1 MSDHPVHILLI
12 EDSSTF
18 RAAIRG
24 FLAGTFLG
32 PVETTSADCL
42 AKGIELLREPHLID
56 VILLDLNLPD
66 SEGLETFQR
75 VHAAA
80 GGLPIVLLTGV
91 DDDEMG
97 FKLVQEGAQD
107 YLTKKQV
114 NRDSLAR
121 SLRYAIERARTEHE
135 LAKARDAGLESARL
149 KSQFLAT
156 MSHEI
161 RTPMNG
167 LIGMSNLL
175 LETDLDG
182 EQQEYARTVSL
193 CAESLLALLNDI
205 LDFSK
210 IEAGKL
216 TFESVDYDLHQVA
229 GQAVEL
235 LAGRAQA
242 KGVEIVLLIEESVPR
257 LSHGDPGRLRQVLV
271 NLIGNAVKFTD
282 HGSVV
287 LRVECKTRPGE
298 DAVVKFSVR
307 DTGVGITAEAQKA
320 LFRPFIQ
327 AESSTT
333 RRYGGTGLG
342 LAISKQL
349 VEGMGGQIGVE
360 SSLGSGSTFW
370 FTIALGEVSRETE
383 VPQPPP
389 ELAAKQVLIVD
400 HHPANSEVMQYY
412 LESWKLRSTLATS
425 GSSGLALLYKKAGSG
440 TPYDLAIINDELR
453 DFKGIE
459 LAQTMHA
466 DQTLARTPV
475 VLQCPF
481 GNRLDPSR
489 ARLAGIVSVLS
500 QPFLRDRLLDVL
512 ARVFA
517 PAAVA
522 EGSPDPQQ
530 AMQQAFP
537 DGPAGGDMNILLAE
551 DNSVNQML
559 AVRLLEKIGYRVDVV
574 ENGLDAVD
582 RVRRRRYDLVLM
594 DCQMPEM
601 DGYQATAE
609 IRRLEADQRH
619 TNIIAVTANAMPGDR
634 EKCLKAGMD
643 DYLSKPIQLAQLKNV
658 LDRWSRVA
666 SGKED
671 EPPPSSTG
679 PPGDGG
685 SRQKP

>member
-1 MSDHPVHILLI
+1 MSDQPVRVLLI

-32 PVETTSADCL
+32 AVETTSADCL
-42 AKGIELLREPHLID
+42 AKGIELLREPQLVD
-56 VILLDLNLPD
+56 VILLDLMLPD
-66 SEGLETFQR
+66 SEGLETFHS
-75 VHAAA
+75 VHTAA
-80 GGLPIVLLTGV
+80 GDLPIVLLTGV

-97 FKLVQEGAQD
+97 FRLVQEGAQD
-107 YLTKKQV
+107 YLVKKQV

-121 SLRYAIERARTEHE
+121 SLRYAIERAKTERE

-175 LETDLDG
+175 LETDLDA

-216 TFESVDYDLHQVA
+216 TFESVEYELHQVA

-242 KGVEIVLLIEESVPR
+242 KGVEIVILIEESVPR
-257 LSHGDPGRLRQVLV
+257 WAQGDPGRLRQVLV

-282 HGSVV
+282 NGSVA
-287 LRVECKTRPGE
+287 LRAECKTQPGE

-307 DTGVGITAEAQKA
+307 DTGVGIAPEAQKT

-327 AESSTT
+327 ADSTTT

-349 VEGMGGQIGVE
+349 VAGMGEQIGVE

-370 FTIALGEVSRETE
+370 FTIELGEAQRSEQVR
-383 VPQPPP
+383 QPPP
-389 ELAAKQVLIVD
+389 ELADRRVLVVD

-412 LESWKLRSTLATS
+412 LKSWKLRPTLATS
-425 GSSGLALLYKKAGSG
+425 GNSALALLYKKAESG
-440 TPYDLAIINDELR
+440 VPYDLAVIDDELP
-453 DFKGIE
+453 DVKGLE
-459 LAQTMHA
+459 LARTMHS
-466 DQTLARTPV
+466 DQTLARIPV
-475 VLQCPF
+475 VFLCPF
-481 GNRLDPSR
+481 GNRLDPSM
-489 ARLAGIVSVLS
+489 ARLAGITSVLS
-500 QPFLRDRLLDVL
+500 KPFLRDRLLEAL
-512 ARVFA
+512 TRLFA
-517 PAAVA
+517 PAGAA
-522 EGSPDPQQ
+522 EGSDPQQ
-530 AMQQAFP
+530 SMKKVS
-537 DGPAGGDMNILLAE
+537 PADSSTGEISILLAE
-551 DNSVNQML
+551 DNAVNQML
-559 AVRLLEKIGYRVDVV
+559 AVRLLEKIGYRVDV
-574 ENGLDAVD
+574 AK
-582 RVRRRRYDLVLM
+582 M
-594 DCQMPEM
+594 DWM
-601 DGYQATAE
+601 
-609 IRRLEADQRH
+609 R
-619 TNIIAVTANAMPGDR
+619 
-634 EKCLKAGMD
+634 
-643 DYLSKPIQLAQLKNV
+643 
-658 LDRWSRVA
+658 
-666 SGKED
+666 
-671 EPPPSSTG
+671 STG
-679 PPGDGG
+679 SEAGDTT
-685 SRQKP
+685 SF

>member
-1 MSDHPVHILLI
+1 M
-12 EDSSTF
+12 
-18 RAAIRG
+18 
-24 FLAGTFLG
+24 
-32 PVETTSADCL
+32 
-42 AKGIELLREPHLID
+42 
-56 VILLDLNLPD
+56 
-66 SEGLETFQR
+66 
-75 VHAAA
+75 
-80 GGLPIVLLTGV
+80 LLTGV
-91 DDDEMG
+91 DDEEMG
-97 FKLVQEGAQD
+97 FRLIQQGAQD
-107 YLTKKQV
+107 YLVKKQV

-121 SLRYAIERARTEHE
+121 SLRYAIERAKTERE

-175 LETDLDG
+175 LETDLDA

-216 TFESVDYDLHQVA
+216 TFESVEYELHQVA

-242 KGVEIVLLIEESVPR
+242 KGVEIVILIEESVPR
-257 LSHGDPGRLRQVLV
+257 WAQGDPGRLRQVLV

-282 HGSVV
+282 NGSVV
-287 LRVECKTRPGE
+287 VRVECKTQPGE

-307 DTGVGITAEAQKA
+307 DTGVGIAPEAQKV

-327 AESSTT
+327 ADSTT
-333 RRYGGTGLG
+333 TRQYGGTGLG

-370 FTIALGEVSRETE
+370 FTIELGEAQDSAQVR
-383 VPQPPP
+383 QPPP
-389 ELAAKQVLIVD
+389 ELADRRVLVVD
-400 HHPANSEVMQYY
+400 RHPANSEVMQYY
-412 LESWKLRSTLATS
+412 LKSWKLRPTLATS
-425 GSSGLALLYKKAGSG
+425 GNSGLALLYKKAENGV
-440 TPYDLAIINDELR
+440 PYDLAIIDDELP
-453 DFKGIE
+453 DVKGLE
-459 LAQTMHA
+459 LARTMHA

-475 VLQCPF
+475 VLLCPF
-481 GNRLDPSR
+481 SNRLDPSV
-489 ARLAGIVSVLS
+489 ARLAGITSVLS
-500 QPFLRDRLLDVL
+500 KPFLRNRLLGML
-512 ARVFA
+512 TSLFA
-517 PAAVA
+517 PADAA
-522 EGSPDPQQ
+522 EGSDPQQ
-530 AMQQAFP
+530 AMKRVS
-537 DGPAGGDMNILLAE
+537 PADSSADEMNILLAE
-551 DNSVNQML
+551 DNAVNQML

-582 RVRRRRYDLVLM
+582 RVRSGRYDLVLM

-609 IRRLEADQRH
+609 IRRLEAGQRH
-619 TNIIAVTANAMPGDR
+619 TNIVAVTANAMLGDR

-643 DYLSKPIQLAQLKNV
+643 DYLSKAIQLAQLKNV
-658 LDRWSRVA
+658 LERWSQVA
-666 SGKED
+666 SGKQD
-671 EPPPSSTG
+671 ELFPASTAR
-679 PPGDGG
+679 PGDGG
-685 SRQKP
+685 GRQKP

>member
-1 MSDHPVHILLI
+1 MSDQPVRVLLI

-32 PVETTSADCL
+32 AVETTSADCL
-42 AKGIELLREPHLID
+42 AKGIELLREPQLVD
-56 VILLDLNLPD
+56 VVLLDLMLPD
-66 SEGLETFQR
+66 SEGLETFHSVQ
-75 VHAAA
+75 AAA
-80 GGLPIVLLTGV
+80 GNLPIVLLTGV
-91 DDDEMG
+91 DDEEMG
-97 FKLVQEGAQD
+97 FRLVQEGAQD
-107 YLTKKQV
+107 YLVKKQV

-121 SLRYAIERARTEHE
+121 SLRYAIERARTERE

-175 LETDLDG
+175 LETDLDA

-216 TFESVDYDLHQVA
+216 AFESVEYDLHQVA

-235 LAGRAQA
+235 LVGRAQA
-242 KGVEIVLLIEESVPR
+242 KGIEIVILIEESVPR
-257 LSHGDPGRLRQVLV
+257 WAQGDPGRLRQVLV

-282 HGSVV
+282 NGSVA
-287 LRVECKTRPGE
+287 LRAECKTQPGE

-307 DTGVGITAEAQKA
+307 DTGIGIAPEAQKT

-327 AESSTT
+327 ADSTTT

-349 VEGMGGQIGVE
+349 VAGMGGQIGVE

-370 FTIALGEVSRETE
+370 FTIELEEAQRQAQVRQA
-383 VPQPPP
+383 PAP
-389 ELAAKQVLIVD
+389 EIAGRRVLVVD

-412 LESWKLRSTLATS
+412 LKNWKLRPTLATS
-425 GSSGLALLYKKAGSG
+425 GNSALALLYKKAESG
-440 TPYDLAIINDELR
+440 VPYDLAVIDDQLP
-453 DFKGIE
+453 DVKGLE
-459 LAQTMHA
+459 LARTMHA

-475 VLQCPF
+475 VLLCPF
-481 GNRLDPSR
+481 GNRLDPSM
-489 ARLAGIVSVLS
+489 ARLAGVTSVLS
-500 QPFLRDRLLDVL
+500 KPFLRDRLLEAL
-512 ARVFA
+512 TRLFA
-517 PAAVA
+517 PAGAA
-522 EGSPDPQQ
+522 EGSDPQQ
-530 AMQQAFP
+530 TMKKVS
-537 DGPAGGDMNILLAE
+537 PADSSTGEISILLAE
-551 DNSVNQML
+551 DNAVNQML
-559 AVRLLEKIGYRVDVV
+559 VLRLLEKIGYRADVV

-582 RVRRRRYDLVLM
+582 RVRGGRYDLVLM

-609 IRRLEADQRH
+609 IRRLEAGKRH
-619 TNIIAVTANAMPGDR
+619 TNIVAVTANAMLGDR

-643 DYLSKPIQLAQLKNV
+643 DYLSKPIQLAKLKSV
-658 LDRWSRVA
+658 LDRWSQIA
-666 SGKED
+666 SAEQP
-671 EPPPSSTG
+671 ELSPSSAER
-679 PPGDGG
+679 GDAAG
-685 SRQKP
+685 RQRP

>member
-1 MSDHPVHILLI
+1 MSDQPVRVLLI

-32 PVETTSADCL
+32 AVETTSADCL
-42 AKGIELLREPHLID
+42 AKGIELLREPQLVD
-56 VILLDLNLPD
+56 VILLDLMLPD
-66 SEGLETFQR
+66 SEGLETFHS
-75 VHAAA
+75 VHTAA
-80 GGLPIVLLTGV
+80 GDLPIVLLTGV

-97 FKLVQEGAQD
+97 FRLVQEGAQD
-107 YLTKKQV
+107 YLVKKQV

-121 SLRYAIERARTEHE
+121 SLRYAIERAKTERE

-175 LETDLDG
+175 LETDLDA

-216 TFESVDYDLHQVA
+216 TFESVEYELHQVA

-242 KGVEIVLLIEESVPR
+242 KGVEIVLLIEESVP
-257 LSHGDPGRLRQVLV
+257 SWAQGDPGRLRQVLV

-282 HGSVV
+282 NGSVV
-287 LRVECKTRPGE
+287 VRVECKTQPGE

-307 DTGVGITAEAQKA
+307 DTGVGIAPEAQKT

-327 AESSTT
+327 ADSTT
-333 RRYGGTGLG
+333 TRQYGGTGLG

-370 FTIALGEVSRETE
+370 FTIELGEAQGSAQVRQ
-383 VPQPPP
+383 PQP
-389 ELAAKQVLIVD
+389 ELADRRVLVVD
-400 HHPANSEVMQYY
+400 RHPANSEVMQYY
-412 LESWKLRSTLATS
+412 LKSWKLRPTLATS
-425 GSSGLALLYKKAGSG
+425 GNSGLALLYKKAENGV
-440 TPYDLAIINDELR
+440 PYDLAIIDDELP
-453 DFKGIE
+453 DVKGLE
-459 LAQTMHA
+459 LARTMHA

-475 VLQCPF
+475 VLLCPF
-481 GNRLDPSR
+481 SNRLDPSV
-489 ARLAGIVSVLS
+489 ARLAGITSVLS
-500 QPFLRDRLLDVL
+500 KPFLRNRLLGML
-512 ARVFA
+512 TSLFA
-517 PAAVA
+517 PAGAA
-522 EGSPDPQQ
+522 EGSDPQQ
-530 AMQQAFP
+530 AMKRVS
-537 DGPAGGDMNILLAE
+537 PADSSADEMNILLAE
-551 DNSVNQML
+551 DNAVNQML

-582 RVRRRRYDLVLM
+582 RVRRGRYDLVLM

-609 IRRLEADQRH
+609 IRRLEAGQRH
-619 TNIIAVTANAMPGDR
+619 TNIVAVTANAMLGDR

-658 LDRWSRVA
+658 LERWSQVA
-666 SGKED
+666 SGKQD
-671 EPPPSSTG
+671 ELFPSSTG
-679 PPGDGG
+679 RPGDGG
-685 SRQKP
+685 GRQKP

>member
-1 MSDHPVHILLI
+1 MSDQPVRVLLI

-32 PVETTSADCL
+32 AVETTSADCL
-42 AKGIELLREPHLID
+42 AKGIELLREPQLVD
-56 VILLDLNLPD
+56 VILLDLMLPD
-66 SEGLETFQR
+66 SEGLETFHS
-75 VHAAA
+75 VHTAA
-80 GGLPIVLLTGV
+80 GDLPIVLLTGV

-97 FKLVQEGAQD
+97 FRLVQEGAQD
-107 YLTKKQV
+107 YLVKKQV

-121 SLRYAIERARTEHE
+121 SLRYAIERAKTERE

-175 LETDLDG
+175 LETDLDA

-216 TFESVDYDLHQVA
+216 TFESVEYELHQVA

-242 KGVEIVLLIEESVPR
+242 KGVEIVILIEESVPR
-257 LSHGDPGRLRQVLV
+257 WAQGDPGRLRQVLV

-282 HGSVV
+282 NGSVV
-287 LRVECKTRPGE
+287 LRVECKTQPGE

-307 DTGVGITAEAQKA
+307 DTGVGIAPEAQKT

-327 AESSTT
+327 ADSTTT

-370 FTIALGEVSRETE
+370 FTIELGEAHRQAQVRQA
-383 VPQPPP
+383 PAP
-389 ELAAKQVLIVD
+389 EIAGRRVLVVD
-400 HHPANSEVMQYY
+400 HHPANSEVMQYH
-412 LESWKLRSTLATS
+412 LKSWKLRPTLATS
-425 GSSGLALLYKKAGSG
+425 GNSALALLYKKAESSV
-440 TPYDLAIINDELR
+440 PYDLAVIDDELP
-453 DFKGIE
+453 DVKGLE
-459 LAQTMHA
+459 LARTMHS
-466 DQTLARTPV
+466 DQTLARIPV
-475 VLQCPF
+475 VFLCPF
-481 GNRLDPSR
+481 GNRLDPSM
-489 ARLAGIVSVLS
+489 ARLAGITSVLS
-500 QPFLRDRLLDVL
+500 KPFLRDRLLEAL
-512 ARVFA
+512 TRLFA
-517 PAAVA
+517 PAGAA
-522 EGSPDPQQ
+522 EGSDPQQ
-530 AMQQAFP
+530 AMKKVS
-537 DGPAGGDMNILLAE
+537 PADSSTGEISILLAE
-551 DNSVNQML
+551 DNAVNQML

-582 RVRRRRYDLVLM
+582 RVRSGRYDLVLM

-609 IRRLEADQRH
+609 IRRLEAGKRH
-619 TNIIAVTANAMPGDR
+619 TNIVAVTANAMLGDR

-643 DYLSKPIQLAQLKNV
+643 DYLSKPIQLAQLKSV
-658 LDRWSRVA
+658 LDRWSQIA

-671 EPPPSSTG
+671 ELFPGSTAR
-679 PPGDGG
+679 PGDGVG
-685 SRQKP
+685 RQKP

>member
-1 MSDHPVHILLI
+1 MSDQPVRVLLI

-32 PVETTSADCL
+32 AVETTSADCL
-42 AKGIELLREPHLID
+42 AKGIELLREPQLVD
-56 VILLDLNLPD
+56 VILLDLMLPD
-66 SEGLETFQR
+66 SEGLETFHS
-75 VHAAA
+75 VHTAA
-80 GGLPIVLLTGV
+80 GDLPIVLLTGV

-97 FKLVQEGAQD
+97 FRLVQEGAQD
-107 YLTKKQV
+107 YLVKKQV

-121 SLRYAIERARTEHE
+121 SLRYAIERAKTERE

-175 LETDLDG
+175 LETDLDA

-216 TFESVDYDLHQVA
+216 TFESVEYELHQVA

-242 KGVEIVLLIEESVPR
+242 KGVEIVILIEESVPR
-257 LSHGDPGRLRQVLV
+257 WAQGDPGRLRQVLV

-282 HGSVV
+282 NGSVV
-287 LRVECKTRPGE
+287 LRVECKTQPGE

-307 DTGVGITAEAQKA
+307 DTGVGIAPAAQKT

-327 AESSTT
+327 ADSTT
-333 RRYGGTGLG
+333 THQYGGTGLG

-370 FTIALGEVSRETE
+370 FTIELGEAQGSEQVRQ
-383 VPQPPP
+383 PQP
-389 ELAAKQVLIVD
+389 ELADRRVLVVD

-412 LESWKLRSTLATS
+412 LKSWKLRPMLATS
-425 GSSGLALLYKKAGSG
+425 GNSALALLYKNAESG
-440 TPYDLAIINDELR
+440 VPYDLAIIDDELP
-453 DFKGIE
+453 DVKGLE
-459 LAQTMHA
+459 LARTMHA

-475 VLQCPF
+475 VWLCPF
-481 GNRLDPSR
+481 SNRLDPST
-489 ARLAGIVSVLS
+489 ARLAGVASVLS
-500 QPFLRDRLLDVL
+500 KPFLRHRLLEALTGIL
-512 ARVFA
+512 A
-517 PAAVA
+517 PTDEG
-522 EGSPDPQQ
+522 EGSSKRQQ
-530 AMQQAFP
+530 PTKEASRA
-537 DGPAGGDMNILLAE
+537 DSSADEMNILLAE
-551 DNSVNQML
+551 DNAVNQML

-582 RVRRRRYDLVLM
+582 RVRSRRYDLVLM

-609 IRRLEADQRH
+609 IRRLEAGQRH
-619 TNIIAVTANAMPGDR
+619 TNIVAVTANAMLGDR

-658 LDRWSRVA
+658 LERWSQVA

-671 EPPPSSTG
+671 ELFPGSTAR
-679 PPGDGG
+679 PGDGLG
-685 SRQKP
+685 RQKP

>member
-1 MSDHPVHILLI
+1 MSDQPVRVLLI

-32 PVETTSADCL
+32 AVETTSADCL
-42 AKGIELLREPHLID
+42 AKGIELLREPQLVD
-56 VILLDLNLPD
+56 VILLDLMLPD
-66 SEGLETFQR
+66 SEGLETFHS
-75 VHAAA
+75 VHTAA
-80 GGLPIVLLTGV
+80 GDLPIVLLTGV

-97 FKLVQEGAQD
+97 FRLVQEGAQD
-107 YLTKKQV
+107 YLVKKQV

-121 SLRYAIERARTEHE
+121 SLRYAIERAKTERE

-175 LETDLDG
+175 LETDLDA

-216 TFESVDYDLHQVA
+216 TFESVEYELHQVA

-242 KGVEIVLLIEESVPR
+242 KGVEIVILIEESVPR
-257 LSHGDPGRLRQVLV
+257 WAQGDPGRLRQVLV

-282 HGSVV
+282 NGSVA
-287 LRVECKTRPGE
+287 LRAECKTQPGE

-307 DTGVGITAEAQKA
+307 DTGVGIAPEAQKT

-327 AESSTT
+327 ADSTTT

-349 VEGMGGQIGVE
+349 VAGMGGQIGVE

-370 FTIALGEVSRETE
+370 FTIELGEAQRSEQVR
-383 VPQPPP
+383 QPPP
-389 ELAAKQVLIVD
+389 ELADRRVLVVD

-412 LESWKLRSTLATS
+412 LKSWKLRPTLATS
-425 GSSGLALLYKKAGSG
+425 GNSALALLYKKAESG
-440 TPYDLAIINDELR
+440 VPYDLAIIDDELP
-453 DFKGIE
+453 DVKGLE
-459 LAQTMHA
+459 LARTMHS
-466 DQTLARTPV
+466 DQTLARIPV
-475 VLQCPF
+475 VFLCPF
-481 GNRLDPSR
+481 GNRLDPSV
-489 ARLAGIVSVLS
+489 ARLAGITSVLS
-500 QPFLRDRLLDVL
+500 KPFLRDRLLEAL
-512 ARVFA
+512 TRLFA
-517 PAAVA
+517 PAGAA
-522 EGSPDPQQ
+522 EGSDPQQ
-530 AMQQAFP
+530 AMKKVS
-537 DGPAGGDMNILLAE
+537 PADSSTGEISILLAE
-551 DNSVNQML
+551 DNAVNQML

-582 RVRRRRYDLVLM
+582 RVRSGRYDLVLM

-609 IRRLEADQRH
+609 IRRLEAGKRH
-619 TNIIAVTANAMPGDR
+619 TNIVAVTANAMLGDR

-643 DYLSKPIQLAQLKNV
+643 DYLSKPIQLAQLKSV
-658 LDRWSRVA
+658 LDRWSQIA

-671 EPPPSSTG
+671 ELFPGSTAR
-679 PPGDGG
+679 PGDGVG
-685 SRQKP
+685 RQKP

>member
-1 MSDHPVHILLI
+1 MSDQPVHVLLI

-32 PVETTSADCL
+32 AVETTSADCL
-42 AKGIELLREPHLID
+42 AKGIELLREPQLVD
-56 VILLDLNLPD
+56 VILLDLMLPD

-75 VHAAA
+75 VQAAA
-80 GGLPIVLLTGV
+80 GDLPIVLLTGV

-97 FKLVQEGAQD
+97 FRLVQEGAQD
-107 YLTKKQV
+107 YLVKKQV
-114 NRDSLAR
+114 NRDSLAG
-121 SLRYAIERARTEHE
+121 SLRYAIERAKTERE

-175 LETDLDG
+175 LETDLDA

-216 TFESVDYDLHQVA
+216 TFESVEYELHQVA
-229 GQAVEL
+229 GQALEL

-242 KGVEIVLLIEESVPR
+242 KGVEVVILIEESVP
-257 LSHGDPGRLRQVLV
+257 HWAQGDPGRLRQVLV

-282 HGSVV
+282 NGSVV
-287 LRVECKTRPGE
+287 LRVECKTQPGE

-307 DTGVGITAEAQKA
+307 DTGVGIAPEAQKT

-327 AESSTT
+327 ADSSTT
-333 RRYGGTGLG
+333 RQYGGTGLG

-370 FTIALGEVSRETE
+370 FTIELGEAQGSAQVR
-383 VPQPPP
+383 QPPP
-389 ELAAKQVLIVD
+389 ELADRRVLVVD

-412 LESWKLRSTLATS
+412 LKSWKLRPTLATS
-425 GSSGLALLYKKAGSG
+425 GNSGLALLYKKAENGV
-440 TPYDLAIINDELR
+440 PYDLAIIDDELP
-453 DFKGIE
+453 DVKGLE
-459 LAQTMHA
+459 LARTMHA

-475 VLQCPF
+475 VLLCPF
-481 GNRLDPSR
+481 SNRLDPST
-489 ARLAGIVSVLS
+489 ARLAGVASVLS
-500 QPFLRDRLLDVL
+500 KPFLRDRLLEALTGIL
-512 ARVFA
+512 APPDAGEESERQQPTKEAKGGAKLDQFGGGRIDQFWGR
-517 PAAVA
+517 AA
-522 EGSPDPQQ
+522 E
-530 AMQQAFP
+530 
-537 DGPAGGDMNILLAE
+537 
-551 DNSVNQML
+551 
-559 AVRLLEKIGYRVDVV
+559 
-574 ENGLDAVD
+574 
-582 RVRRRRYDLVLM
+582 
-594 DCQMPEM
+594 
-601 DGYQATAE
+601 
-609 IRRLEADQRH
+609 
-619 TNIIAVTANAMPGDR
+619 
-634 EKCLKAGMD
+634 
-643 DYLSKPIQLAQLKNV
+643 
-658 LDRWSRVA
+658 
-666 SGKED
+666 
-671 EPPPSSTG
+671 
-679 PPGDGG
+679 
-685 SRQKP
+685 QK

>member
-1 MSDHPVHILLI
+1 MSDQPVRVLLI

-32 PVETTSADCL
+32 AVETTSADCL
-42 AKGIELLREPHLID
+42 AKGIELLREPQLVD
-56 VILLDLNLPD
+56 VILLDLMLPD
-66 SEGLETFQR
+66 SEGLETFHS
-75 VHAAA
+75 VHTAA
-80 GGLPIVLLTGV
+80 GDLPIVLLTGV

-97 FKLVQEGAQD
+97 FRLVQEGAQD
-107 YLTKKQV
+107 YLVKKQV

-121 SLRYAIERARTEHE
+121 SLRYAIERAKTERE

-175 LETDLDG
+175 LETDLDA

-216 TFESVDYDLHQVA
+216 TFESVEYELHQVA

-235 LAGRAQA
+235 LAWRAQA
-242 KGVEIVLLIEESVPR
+242 KGVEIVILIEESVPR
-257 LSHGDPGRLRQVLV
+257 WAQGDPGRLRQVLV

-282 HGSVV
+282 NGSVV
-287 LRVECKTRPGE
+287 VRVECKTQPGE

-307 DTGVGITAEAQKA
+307 DTGVGIAPEAQKV

-327 AESSTT
+327 ADSTT
-333 RRYGGTGLG
+333 TRQYGGTGLG

-349 VEGMGGQIGVE
+349 VEEMGGQIGVE

-370 FTIALGEVSRETE
+370 FTIELGEAQDSAQVR
-383 VPQPPP
+383 QPPP
-389 ELAAKQVLIVD
+389 ELADRRVLVVD
-400 HHPANSEVMQYY
+400 RHPANSEVMQYY
-412 LESWKLRSTLATS
+412 LKSWKLRPTLATS
-425 GSSGLALLYKKAGSG
+425 GNSGLALLYKKAENGV
-440 TPYDLAIINDELR
+440 PYDLAIIDDELP
-453 DFKGIE
+453 DVKGLE
-459 LAQTMHA
+459 LARTMHA
-466 DQTLARTPV
+466 DQTLGRTPV
-475 VLQCPF
+475 VLLCPF
-481 GNRLDPSR
+481 SNRLDPSV
-489 ARLAGIVSVLS
+489 ARLAGITSVLS
-500 QPFLRDRLLDVL
+500 KPFLRNRLLGML
-512 ARVFA
+512 TSLFA
-517 PAAVA
+517 PAGAA
-522 EGSPDPQQ
+522 EGSDPQQ
-530 AMQQAFP
+530 AMKRVS
-537 DGPAGGDMNILLAE
+537 PADSSADEMNILLAE
-551 DNSVNQML
+551 DNAVNQML

-582 RVRRRRYDLVLM
+582 RVRRGRYDLVLM

-609 IRRLEADQRH
+609 IRRLEAGQRH
-619 TNIIAVTANAMPGDR
+619 TNIVAVTANAMLGDR

-658 LDRWSRVA
+658 LERWSQVA
-666 SGKED
+666 SGKQD
-671 EPPPSSTG
+671 ELFPASTAR
-679 PPGDGG
+679 PGDGG
-685 SRQKP
+685 GRQKP